1 MALSDNIITLYCIYY
16 AALMQLKIYN
26 LDCAILGKEIE
37 ILRVGKIIFCVQ
49 PDIQNQPVIY
59 KNSLTRAVCF

>member
-1 MALSDNIITLYCIYY
+1 MALSYNMIALYCIYY

-37 ILRVGKIIFCVQ
+37 FLGLAK
-49 PDIQNQPVIY
+49 
-59 KNSLTRAVCF
+59 